1 MQKPHRY
8 AMLLFLALLPLTPA
22 AAQQLL
28 WDTDGVPVCTAD
40 GWQRYPRMATDGAQG
55 AIIAWEDI
63 RVGSDPAIYAARI
76 TRDGVTPWTQ
86 NGVQLSAP
94 QPGQRLA
101 GILPDGSGGA
111 FVAWWHRGG
120 GESDLFMQRVDSSGA
135 AIWQQGGVAVSEAA
149 GRQEWAEMISD
160 GRGGV
165 LIAWHDTRGSDN
177 DIYAQRMH
185 RSGNA
190 MWAEDGIAVSTAAGD
205 QSYPQLATDHDGG
218 AFIAWMDRR
227 TEDDIYA
234 QRVRYT
240 GDLAW
245 EEDLPLCVEDN
256 RQVAPKL
263 VPYGDSSVAVFWQDY
278 RLGPTTSSLYLQVI
292 DGAGAR
298 LYPEDYEVSQ
308 SENAQSGMF
317 LTDDGQKGA
326 LAVWTDYRKGVSEG
340 DVYMRRILAD
350 GSIIGDFGNALCDQA
365 NTQERATMISDGHGG
380 GFAVWQDKR
389 NTFDYDIYMN
399 RISAQGLTNYPD
411 WNSHAGVL
419 VISHDNNQLAP
430 QVIESG
436 PGYALVC
443 WYDGRTLD
451 GQADIYAQRIAWASS
466 LAHPDSIYFG
476 IQKVGQTVY
485 DTIRVENEGATPL
498 IVSNVRRASD
508 PGSTHPRDFTLYP
521 GFNIP
526 DTLQHGEYMD
536 IVLSFTPGGTGD
548 RISELRISSDAPQ
561 DPVVIP
567 LRGLGTNP
575 RLKIKNVHQ
584 FRTTKVGASNEE
596 TVEDIFEN
604 TGSGVLLIT
613 ALSIEGSDADRFSL
627 GENPALP
634 LVVEEGER
642 IPLNL
647 RFAPN
652 AERAFEAAL
661 VVESNEGEGSR
672 QLRLAGFGALPTVSF
687 IPAGLHFES
696 TMTTRTSESEVQI
709 RNTSS
714 VELVVSDIRL
724 TGEHADQFS
733 LDAMLPMQIAGEN
746 SAPFTVRFSPTD
758 VGFKR
763 ATIEIVSDATSSP
776 DDMVVDGTAILL
788 DSPAPPAAAR
798 FRVESVYP
806 QPLRSAQML
815 RVEVSAAPAQQ
826 TQRVL
831 LYDMLGRLR
840 GTLYEGTLP
849 AGRSTL
855 HLDAGR
861 LGLAP
866 GSYLLR
872 VESDGATVTRR
883 VSVTF

>member
-1 MQKPHRY
+1 MQKPQRS
-8 AMLLFLALLPLTPA
+8 ALLLFIALLPFSSA

-28 WDTDGVPVCTAD
+28 WDTGGVPVCTAE

-76 TRDGVTPWTQ
+76 TRDGATPWTKD
-86 NGVQLSAP
+86 GVRLSAP

-111 FVAWWHRGG
+111 FVAWWHRGS

-135 AIWQQGGVAVSEAA
+135 VKWPQGGVAVSDAA

-165 LIAWHDTRGSDN
+165 LIAWHDTRGGDN

-190 MWAEDGIAVSTAAGD
+190 MWQEDGVAVTTAAGD
-205 QSYPQLATDHDGG
+205 QSYPQLATDQDGG

-245 EEDLPLCVEDN
+245 AADLPLCVEAN

-263 VPYGDSSVAVFWQDY
+263 IPYGDSSVAVFWQDY

-292 DGAGAR
+292 DGAGSR

-308 SENAQSGMF
+308 SENAQSSMF

-326 LAVWTDYRKGVSEG
+326 LAVWTDYREGVSEG

-419 VISHDNNQLAP
+419 VIAHDNNQLAP

-466 LAHPDSIYFG
+466 LAHPDSISFG

-508 PGSTHPRDFTLYP
+508 PGSTHPRDFTLHP
-521 GFNIP
+521 GFDIP
-526 DTLQHGEYMD
+526 DTLEHGEYMD
-536 IVLSFTPGGTGD
+536 IVLSFSPGGTGD

-561 DPVVIP
+561 DPVIIP
-567 LRGLGTNP
+567 LRGVGTNP
-575 RLKIKNVHQ
+575 RLKAKNVHQ
-584 FRTTKVGASNEE
+584 FRTTKVGATNEE
-596 TVEDIFEN
+596 TVEEIFAN

-613 ALSIEGSDADRFSL
+613 ALTIAGSDAGRFAL
-627 GENPALP
+627 GENPDLP
-634 LVVEEGER
+634 LVVEEGGS

-647 RFAPN
+647 RFSPD
-652 AERAFEAAL
+652 AERAFEATL
-661 VVESNEGEGSR
+661 VVASNEGEGTK
-672 QLRLAGFGALPTVSF
+672 QVRLAGFGALPTLSF
-687 IPAGLHFES
+687 IPAGLHFDT
-696 TMTTRTSESEVQI
+696 TMTTRTAEAEVQI

-714 VELVVSDIRL
+714 VELVVRDIRL
-724 TGEHADQFS
+724 TGEHAGQFS
-733 LDAMLPMQIAGEN
+733 LAASLPMRIPGEN

-758 VGFKR
+758 IGFKR
-763 ATIEIVSDATSSP
+763 ATIEVVSDAPSSP
-776 DDMVVDGTAILL
+776 DDMVADGAAILL
-788 DSPAPPAAAR
+788 DSPAPPAAVA

-806 QPLRSAQML
+806 QPLRPAQML
-815 RVEVSAAPAQQ
+815 RMDVSAASARLP
-826 TQRVL
+826 QRVQ
-831 LYDMLGRLR
+831 LYDLLGRLR

-855 HLDAGR
+855 RLDPAH
-861 LGLAP
+861 LGLTP
-866 GSYLLR
+866 GTYLLR
-872 VESDGATVTRR
+872 VESGDATVTRR
-883 VSVTF
+883 LSVTF